1 MHSFDK
7 NIAKLT
13 NVNCAI
19 ILQNIFYWVEKNK
32 ANNIHLHDGKYWTYN
47 SMKAFEELFPYLNI
61 RQIRYALQ
69 MLEKEG
75 LILTGN
81 FNETCT
87 RTLWYTITDKALE
100 IITGKSAEI
109 LLQPMDEETVSC
121 PKEKI
126 EEELQQVAIEII
138 EEEKKEAQEI
148 ELLDKIIE
156 ENVTKLSNSNDKI
169 VNTYLQNCQY
179 EVTKLSN
186 HTNNKQ
192 HIENTNNI
200 EKEIHKE
207 KELTEDPV
215 VSVFEHWNYKNLLKC
230 EELTPSLRNIIKST
244 LKSNKLEEIKLYISR
259 YDEVLNNP
267 GFYLEH
273 KWSLKSF
280 ICQPNA
286 MNEFRDKGEKWV
298 NYQSWKS
305 KAKDSTAKQQFIH
318 NSYTEEQIKGLISNL
333 DEVAV

>member
-1 MHSFDK
+1 MEMHSFDK

-32 ANNIHLHDGKYWTYN
+32 ANNIHLHEGKYWTYN
-47 SMKAFEELFPYLNI
+47 SMKAFEELFPYLNN

-69 MLEKEG
+69 TLEKEG

-87 RTLWYTITDKALE
+87 RTLWYTVTDKAVE
-100 IITGKSAEI
+100 IITGKPAEI
-109 LLQPMDEETVSC
+109 SLQPMAEEVVLFEDDDLEEETDKSISDFIDEQNAETDEE
-121 PKEKI
+121 
-126 EEELQQVAIEII
+126 
-138 EEEKKEAQEI
+138 
-148 ELLDKIIE
+148 
-156 ENVTKLSNSNDKI
+156 VTNLSNSNDKI

-179 EVTKLSN
+179 GMTKLSN
-186 HTNNKQ
+186 HTNNKPQ
-192 HIENTNNI
+192 ITTTDNI

-207 KELTEDPV
+207 KEDTQDPV
-215 VSVFEHWNYKNLLKC
+215 VSVFDFWNSKNLLKC

-273 KWSLKSF
+273 RWSLKSF
-280 ICQPNA
+280 LCQPNA
-286 MNEFRDKGEKWV
+286 YPTFKDKGEKWV
-298 NYQSWKS
+298 NYQAWKS
-305 KAKDSTAKQQFIH
+305 KPKETSQEFIH
-318 NSYTEEQIKGLISNL
+318 NTYTPEQIASCITNL
-333 DEVAV
+333 DEAVV

>member
-1 MHSFDK
+1 MEMHSFDK

-32 ANNIHLHDGKYWTYN
+32 ANEIHLHDGKYWTYN
-47 SMKAFEELFPYLNI
+47 SMKAFEELFPYLNA

-87 RTLWYTITDKALE
+87 RTLWYTVTDKAVE
-100 IITGKSAEI
+100 IITGKPAEI
-109 LLQPMDEETVSC
+109 SLQPMYEEIVSYQDDEL
-121 PKEKI
+121 
-126 EEELQQVAIEII
+126 EEESMQSINDFIDEQNTEN
-138 EEEKKEAQEI
+138 EEE
-148 ELLDKIIE
+148 
-156 ENVTKLSNSNDKI
+156 VTKLSNSNDKI

-186 HTNNKQ
+186 HTNNNPQ
-192 HIENTNNI
+192 IINTNNI

-207 KELTEDPV
+207 KEPTDDV
-215 VSVFEHWNYKNLLKC
+215 VSVFDYWNSKNLLRC
-230 EELTPSLRNIIKST
+230 EELTNSLRNIIKST
-244 LKSNKLEEIKLYISR
+244 LKSNKLDEIKLYISR

-267 GFYLEH
+267 GFYLGH

-286 MNEFRDKGEKWV
+286 MNEFKDKGEKWV

-305 KAKDSTAKQQFIH
+305 KAKDNTGQQGFIH